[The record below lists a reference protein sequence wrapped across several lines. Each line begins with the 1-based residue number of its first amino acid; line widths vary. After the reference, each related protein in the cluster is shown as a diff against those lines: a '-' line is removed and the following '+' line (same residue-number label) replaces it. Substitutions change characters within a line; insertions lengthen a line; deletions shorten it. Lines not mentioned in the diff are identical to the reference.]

1 MKHHKYCP
9 VCQSNLVKKNHE
21 GTIRHVCEHCGWVY
35 YMNPLPS
42 VAALVFSDDRS
53 HILLVK
59 RGKVPKRGSWALPT
73 GFLEQNETCE
83 EAVIRELQE
92 ETGLHATV
100 KDLIHVHCEKTKEY
114 GSIVLIGYDMTVV
127 SGKPRPGSD
136 SIAVNYFPL
145 NKLPTIPFAS
155 HRRMIADALRFKT
168 QRFIEVLKSKITDA
182 RITGTQLF
190 YKGSMGIDRS
200 IMDAVGIVEGEKVH
214 VLNYSNGERLET
226 YTIAERAGSGK
237 FILYGPASR
246 KGNVGD
252 RLCIL
257 SYQLVDP
264 KDAPG
269 IAPRIAVLDERN
281 RLKRKHT

>member
-9 VCQSNLVKKNHE
+9 VCQSYLVKKDHD
-21 GTIRHVCEHCGWVY
+21 GMIRLVCEHCGWVH

-53 HILLVK
+53 HVLLVK
-59 RGKVPKRGSWALPT
+59 RGELPKKGSWALPT

-83 EAVIRELQE
+83 EAVIRELHE
-92 ETGLHATV
+92 ETGLRATV
-100 KDLIHVHCEKTKEY
+100 KELINVHCERTKEY
-114 GSIVLIGYDMTVV
+114 GSVVLIGFEMTIV
-127 SGKPRPGSD
+127 SGKPHPGSD
-136 SIAVNYFPL
+136 SIAVDYFPL
-145 NKLPTIPFAS
+145 KKLPTIPFAS
-155 HRRMIADALRFKT
+155 HRRMIADALRSKT

-257 SYQLVDP
+257 SYQLVDH
-264 KDAPG
+264 KEAPG
-269 IAPRIAVLDERN
+269 FTPQIAVLDERN